1 MQLRHSWPRSEF
13 NVSAMTDLLD
23 ADNHEMRQEFR
34 KFVSDPCM
42 IPKYNIPLAEEREIA
57 LKRMQRICQGGFISV
72 LDFWWVHDFV

>member
-1 MQLRHSWPRSEF
+1 
-13 NVSAMTDLLD
+13 MTDLLD

-72 LDFWWVHDFV
+72 LDFWWVHDFVYI